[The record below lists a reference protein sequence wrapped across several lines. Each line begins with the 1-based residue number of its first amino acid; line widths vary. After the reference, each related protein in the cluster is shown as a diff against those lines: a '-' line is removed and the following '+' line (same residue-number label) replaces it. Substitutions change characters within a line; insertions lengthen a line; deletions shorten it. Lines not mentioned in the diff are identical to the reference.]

1 MNCTLIEHFFHLF
14 FLFLLQLS
22 LVSAANELW
31 PTERPNGMPNIVS
44 LEVMCAKDHMD
55 VHMTFSH
62 PFEGIVSSKGNQ
74 TTAKT
79 HEIGLKNVQL
89 HISGQHSDPRCIYV
103 PPSTGKTFFSFRI
116 AYSRCGTKPDL
127 NGQFYENTVK
137 SFFPLLSNCAHRER
151 ERNFSVSCCNKSR
164 LNQ

>member
-1 MNCTLIEHFFHLF
+1 
-14 FLFLLQLS
+14 
-22 LVSAANELW
+22 
-31 PTERPNGMPNIVS
+31 MPNIVS

-55 VHMTFSH
+55 VHMTFSQA
-62 PFEGIVSSKGNQ
+62 FEGIVSSKGKPYQDVFFQKNLQ
-74 TTAKT
+74 
-79 HEIGLKNVQL
+79 IG
-89 HISGQHSDPRCIYV
+89 ISIIGQHSDPRCIYV

-137 SFFPLLSNCAHRER
+137 LFSFPL
-151 ERNFSVSCCNKSR
+151 NFSVFISNSI